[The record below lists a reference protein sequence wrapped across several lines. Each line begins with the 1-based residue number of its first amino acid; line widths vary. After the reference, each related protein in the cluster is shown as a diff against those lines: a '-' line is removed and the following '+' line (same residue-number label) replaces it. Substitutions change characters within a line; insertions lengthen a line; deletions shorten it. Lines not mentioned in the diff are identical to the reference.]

1 MRVAV
6 TGGIC
11 DGKSTILN
19 ILGNMGY
26 SILSSDEVV
35 HELHASR
42 DFQSL
47 LLSEFGESAVQGSEV
62 NKDWI
67 RSQVIASSDFRRKLN
82 LISHRLVLKQ
92 VVHFMSL
99 QSGHCFVEVPLL
111 VESVSFRL
119 FDKVWCV
126 DAGDAVRMARLTE
139 RLGGDEALAR
149 EMLKTQLKNDVKNA
163 FADNILRT
171 DLALSSVKL
180 LIEKLA
186 ADLG

>member
-11 DGKSTILN
+11 DGKSTVLS
-19 ILGNMGY
+19 ILGNMGF

-35 HELHASR
+35 HELHASE
-42 DFQSL
+42 DFRSL
-47 LLSEFGESAVQGSEV
+47 LLSEFGESAVQGNEV

-67 RSQVIASSDFRRKLN
+67 RLQVVKSPDFRRKLN
-82 LISHRLVLKQ
+82 SISHRPVLKR
-92 VVHFMSL
+92 VVQFMSL
-99 QSGHCFVEVPLL
+99 QPGHCFVEVPLL

>member
-11 DGKSTILN
+11 DGKSTVLS
-19 ILGNMGY
+19 ILGGMGY
-26 SILSSDEVV
+26 STLSSDEVV
-35 HELHASR
+35 HELHASQ

-47 LLSEFGESAVQGSEV
+47 LLSEFGESAIQGSQV

-67 RSQVIASSDFRRKLN
+67 RSQVITSSAFRRKLN
-82 LISHRLVLKQ
+82 SISHRPVLKRVAQ
-92 VVHFMSL
+92 FMSL

-126 DAGDAVRMARLTE
+126 DAGETARLGRLTE
-139 RLGGDEALAR
+139 KLGGDEALAR
-149 EMLKTQLKNDVKNA
+149 ALLKTQLKNDVKNV